1 MKQITYLLGV
11 IVTFIFIFIWNP
23 FKSLEE
29 RKAEIANIRRVMDR
43 DKFIFYAIGCFVIS
57 SVAIIWFG
65 LSINGK

>member
-29 RKAEIANIRRVMDR
+29 RKAELPT
-43 DKFIFYAIGCFVIS
+43 YGGEWIGTNLYSTPLDV
-57 SVAIIWFG
+57 
-65 LSINGK
+65 L